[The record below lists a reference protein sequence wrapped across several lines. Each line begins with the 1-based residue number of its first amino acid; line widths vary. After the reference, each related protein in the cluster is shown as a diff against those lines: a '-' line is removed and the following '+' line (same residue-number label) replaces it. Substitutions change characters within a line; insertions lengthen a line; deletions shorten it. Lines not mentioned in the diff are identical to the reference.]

1 VLDSRIFFVVNPKAA
16 NGKTGAIWSRLLKR
30 TQSNTQYRLT
40 QDSDHASEITAE
52 ALSSGYDTIV
62 AVGGDGTVNSV
73 LNGFYR
79 DGAKLN
85 PDARLSYLPTGT
97 GKDLARTLNLSH
109 PTPAEVLQSLP
120 SFRVSALDHG
130 VARFRGYDGQHRV
143 RYFMNEA
150 SVGFSADTVA
160 VVNRSSKAPGGKV
173 SFFLGVFRSLAGLKN
188 HSIRIE
194 VDGDHW
200 YSGEAFLVTIANG
213 RFFGGSMQI
222 APLAQANDNL
232 FDIVLITAL
241 SRLEVLKHIGKIYSG
256 AHLSLPQVKTTRG
269 QSVRITSEE
278 HVPLELDGEQP
289 GTLDAEF
296 TIIANGINFLV
307 P

>member
-1 VLDSRIFFVVNPKAA
+1 MVNPKAA
-16 NGKTGAIWSRLLKR
+16 NGRTEAIWSRLIKR
-30 TQSNTQYRLT
+30 SQSNTQYMLT
-40 QDSDHASEITAE
+40 KDGNHASEITAE
-52 ALSSGYDTIV
+52 ALTAGYDTIV

-79 DGAKLN
+79 DGVQIN
-85 PDARLSYLPTGT
+85 PDARLSYLPSGT
-97 GKDLARTLNLSH
+97 GKDLARTLNLPHLTS
-109 PTPAEVLQSLP
+109 AEVLQSLP
-120 SFRVSALDHG
+120 AFRVSVLDHG
-130 VARFRGYDGQHRV
+130 VARFTGYDEQHKV

-160 VVNRSSKAPGGKV
+160 VVNRCSKVLGGKI
-173 SFFLGVFRSLAGLKN
+173 SFFLGVFRCLAGLKN
-188 HSIRIE
+188 HAIRIE

-200 YSGEAFLVTIANG
+200 YSGNAFLVTVANG

-222 APLAQANDNL
+222 APLAQINDNL

-241 SRLEVLKHIGKIYSG
+241 SRLEVVKYIGRIYSG

-278 HVPLELDGEQP
+278 QVPLELDGEQP

-296 TIIANGINFLV
+296 TIIENGINFLM